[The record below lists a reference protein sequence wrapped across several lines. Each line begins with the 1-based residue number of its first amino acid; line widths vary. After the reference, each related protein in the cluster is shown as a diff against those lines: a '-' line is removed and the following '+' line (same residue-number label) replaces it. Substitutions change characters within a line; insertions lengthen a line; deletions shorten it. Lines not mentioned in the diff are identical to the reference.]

1 MFDQI
6 FLLGMFLSLR
16 QAKINF
22 VNEGHFVKEDVT
34 NATIML
40 ISIVDC
46 GKEPQE
52 TFSKSKLAN
61 YLFEFQC
68 DPYFGE
74 FRSFFTKD

>member
-1 MFDQI
+1 
-6 FLLGMFLSLR
+6 MFLSLR

-22 VNEGHFVKEDVT
+22 VNGGHFVKEDVT

-40 ISIVDC
+40 VSIVNC

-68 DPYFGE
+68 DPYFG
-74 FRSFFTKD
+74 